1 MNTMDEKPRS
11 QQDDLAGDDVASIA
25 WLLYETYDLLEAR
38 AIYQRIPF
46 TILAEHDRKL
56 TTDLAEFQRLSP
68 AERPAYIKAIH
79 DNVGQREAVLF
90 LVLAIRAARCPDEDR
105 SEPPRLIEYEY
116 QWPFDE
122 FLGLMID
129 DGHWIDEYPE
139 AEREA
144 LLNGTAT
151 SNG

>member
-1 MNTMDEKPRS
+1 MDEKPWS

-38 AIYQRIPF
+38 AIYQRIPR
-46 TILAEHDRKL
+46 TILAEHDQKL
-56 TTDLAEFQRLSP
+56 TPHMAEFLRLSP

-79 DNVGQREAVLF
+79 DDIGQREAVVF
-90 LVLAIRAARCPDEDR
+90 LVLAIRAAGRTDEDP
-105 SEPPRLIEYEY
+105 SDQPRLMAIDYE
-116 QWPFDE
+116 WPID
-122 FLGLMID
+122 LYLALMID
-129 DGHWIDEYPE
+129 DGHWLDDYPE

>member
-1 MNTMDEKPRS
+1 MDEIPRS

-25 WLLYETYDLLEAR
+25 WLLYETYDLYEAR
-38 AIYQRIPF
+38 KIYQGIPF

-56 TTDLAEFQRLSP
+56 TPHLAEFLRLSP
-68 AERPAYIKAIH
+68 AKRPAYVKAIH
-79 DNVGQREAVLF
+79 DDIGQREAVVF
-90 LVLAIRAARCPDEDR
+90 LVLAIRAAGRTDEDP
-105 SEPPRLIEYEY
+105 SDQSRLMAIDYE
-116 QWPFDE
+116 WPVD
-122 FLGLMID
+122 LYLALMID